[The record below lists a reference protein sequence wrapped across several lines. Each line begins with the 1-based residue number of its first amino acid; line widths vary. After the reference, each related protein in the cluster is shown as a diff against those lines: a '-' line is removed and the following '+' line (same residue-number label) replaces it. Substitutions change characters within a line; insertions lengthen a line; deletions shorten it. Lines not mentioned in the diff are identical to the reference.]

1 MHVWDHLQPTKAHV
15 AYACVGVFSAA
26 FSLLSLFFK
35 EKLYL
40 GESTVAGIFGLIVGP
55 HCLKWFDPFKWGN
68 FEVTTLEITRV
79 VLCIQLFAVG
89 GDLPAKYMWK
99 HGLSVTALLLPAMTI
114 GWLILGLFIWLLI
127 PGINFADALLIS
139 SATTPTDPILCQS
152 VIAGKYA
159 QKLPGHMRNL
169 LAAESAVNDG
179 MAFPFLYLALYLII
193 YPGNGRL
200 IVKDWFSIIIL
211 YECVF
216 GVFLGCVIGYIGRVT
231 IKFAESRNMIDR
243 ESFLAFY
250 IMLSFCC
257 AGFSAILGVDDLLL
271 SFAAGSAFAW
281 DGWFVDK
288 TKESR
293 LLTIVDLLLNYS
305 YFVFF
310 GAIVPWEQFNNGA
323 VGLNCWRLI
332 ILGIVML
339 ALRRIPVVLAVK
351 PIVPDIKSWREAIF
365 LGHFGPIGV
374 SAIFATFVAKM
385 ELEKFDASNPDV
397 AARHARIVEVMWPVV
412 CFFILTS
419 IIVHGSS
426 VSVMMLGKSLTRVTI
441 SKTYALEDSI
451 TSGSSGS
458 SEPDRVK
465 ETFGSKEDS
474 SIIISG
480 AGAGAGAAGE
490 IEGYISSSGIERNS
504 SNATSTQKEVLD
516 SEREFVGDNLNM
528 LFPGA
533 DVESEALSIQDKQ
546 SPREYVREGSTASF
560 EDVQVPP
567 HAGPSKVLH
576 RYGER
581 ETSSSLEVNTTATT
595 GTAGPHGRTEHISFD
610 IHRRG
615 GRPGM
620 RRTLT
625 EYSGTDTK
633 PEFGDTESF
642 DPKAFEKNRRK
653 NLKVFEKSGTV
664 AYIEGD
670 KVIVENRLGEV
681 IDVAKFTM
689 HPSDEETG
697 IEGRS
702 TGGGGGGGSTGKP
715 GLLRSLTGS
724 LNRIPTLGSASRVP
738 TLASLSRVPTLASLS
753 RIPTMLEDAVNEVVD
768 TATGAAGGVPEGQRN
783 YHAFRRGGYL
793 MIENDEG
800 DIIKVYKINEKARGE
815 GQEERIKQ
823 SLLTR
828 ALNAMGLRNRE
839 EESDEIAMDTME
851 IDSRIS
857 SDSHSKA

>member
-89 GDLPAKYMWK
+89 VDLPAKYMWN

-216 GVFLGCVIGYIGRVT
+216 GIFLGCVIGYIGRVT
-231 IKFAESRNMIDR
+231 IKFAETRNMIDR

-310 GAIVPWEQFNNGA
+310 GAIVPWQQFNNGA
-323 VGLNCWRLI
+323 IGLNCWRLI

-385 ELEKFDASNPDV
+385 ELQKFDASNPDV

-441 SKTYALEDSI
+441 SKTYGLEDSVI
-451 TSGSSGS
+451 SSS
-458 SEPDRVK
+458 SEPDKAK

-480 AGAGAGAAGE
+480 TEAAGE
-490 IEGYISSSGIERNS
+490 IEGYISSSGLERNS

-516 SEREFVGDNLNM
+516 SERKFVGDNLNM
-528 LFPGA
+528 LFPEA
-533 DVESEALSIQDKQ
+533 EAEAESGVVSIEDKQ

-560 EDVQVPP
+560 EDRMPP
-567 HAGPSKVLH
+567 SHAGPSKGLH
-576 RYGER
+576 RYEER
-581 ETSSSLEVNTTATT
+581 ESLSSLDVTNAT
-595 GTAGPHGRTEHISFD
+595 GTSKPHGRTEHISFD

-625 EYSGTDTK
+625 EYSRSDTI
-633 PEFGDTESF
+633 PEFGDTGSF
-642 DPKAFEKNRRK
+642 DSKAFEKNRKK

-670 KVIVENRLGEV
+670 KVIVENRLGEI

-689 HPSDEETG
+689 HPSDEEAG
-697 IEGRS
+697 VEGRS
-702 TGGGGGGGSTGKP
+702 ASVSGGKP
-715 GLLRSLTGS
+715 SLLRNLTGS

-768 TATGAAGGVPEGQRN
+768 TATGAAGGAPEGQRN
-783 YHAFRRGGYL
+783 YHAFRRGAYL
-793 MIENDEG
+793 VLENDEG
-800 DIIKVYKINEKARGE
+800 DIIKAYKINEKARGE

-823 SLLTR
+823 SLLGR

-851 IDSRIS
+851 GGSRIS
-857 SDSHSKA
+857 TDSLSKA

>member
-1 MHVWDHLQPTKAHV
+1 M
-15 AYACVGVFSAA
+15 
-26 FSLLSLFFK
+26 SLGSSWVVSL
-35 EKLYL
+35 
-40 GESTVAGIFGLIVGP
+40 GI
-55 HCLKWFDPFKWGN
+55 
-68 FEVTTLEITRV
+68 
-79 VLCIQLFAVG
+79 
-89 GDLPAKYMWK
+89 
-99 HGLSVTALLLPAMTI
+99 S
-114 GWLILGLFIWLLI
+114 
-127 PGINFADALLIS
+127 
-139 SATTPTDPILCQS
+139 
-152 VIAGKYA
+152 
-159 QKLPGHMRNL
+159 
-169 LAAESAVNDG
+169 
-179 MAFPFLYLALYLII
+179 
-193 YPGNGRL
+193 
-200 IVKDWFSIIIL
+200 
-211 YECVF
+211 
-216 GVFLGCVIGYIGRVT
+216 GRVT
-231 IKFAESRNMIDR
+231 IKFAETRNMIDR

-310 GAIVPWEQFNNGA
+310 GAIVPWQQFNNGA
-323 VGLNCWRLI
+323 IGLNCWRLI

-385 ELEKFDASNPDV
+385 ELQKFDASNPDV

-441 SKTYALEDSI
+441 SKTYGLEDSVI
-451 TSGSSGS
+451 SSS
-458 SEPDRVK
+458 SEPDKAK

-480 AGAGAGAAGE
+480 TEAAGE
-490 IEGYISSSGIERNS
+490 IEGYISSSGLERNS

-516 SEREFVGDNLNM
+516 SERKFVGDNLNM
-528 LFPGA
+528 LFPEA
-533 DVESEALSIQDKQ
+533 EAEAESGVVSIEDKQ

-560 EDVQVPP
+560 EDRMPP
-567 HAGPSKVLH
+567 SHAGPSKGLH
-576 RYGER
+576 RYEER
-581 ETSSSLEVNTTATT
+581 ESLSSLDVTNAT
-595 GTAGPHGRTEHISFD
+595 GTSKPHGRTEHISFD

-625 EYSGTDTK
+625 EYSRSDTI
-633 PEFGDTESF
+633 PEFGDTGSF
-642 DPKAFEKNRRK
+642 DSKAFEKNRKK

-670 KVIVENRLGEV
+670 KVIVENRLGEI

-689 HPSDEETG
+689 HPSDEEAG
-697 IEGRS
+697 VEGRS
-702 TGGGGGGGSTGKP
+702 ASVSGGKP
-715 GLLRSLTGS
+715 SLLRNLTGS

-768 TATGAAGGVPEGQRN
+768 TATGAAGGAPEGQRN
-783 YHAFRRGGYL
+783 YHAFRRGAYL
-793 MIENDEG
+793 VLENDEG
-800 DIIKVYKINEKARGE
+800 DIIKAYKINEKARGE

-823 SLLTR
+823 SLLGR

-851 IDSRIS
+851 GGSRIS
-857 SDSHSKA
+857 TDSLSKA